1 MEGVMKVA
9 TTMLFAA
16 SAVLAGCQS
25 WGPTW
30 SEVTGARFHRT
41 TLHRMPAIIERVDD
55 RGSFS
60 EPRGSPIRMEPG
72 RRVLQLQGVPPS
84 PGWQGGGTLQV
95 FVLNAE
101 PCKRYYVN
109 AQFENSL
116 AFSRWTPVI
125 DEVEPI
131 AGCTVPAR

>member
-1 MEGVMKVA
+1 MMEAVMSRW
-9 TTMLFAA
+9 TTALPAA
-16 SAVLAGCQS
+16 ALLAGCQT

-41 TLHRMPAIIERVDD
+41 TLHRMPAIVERVDE
-55 RGSFS
+55 RSTFS
-60 EPRGSPIRMEPG
+60 ELRGTPIRIEPG

-84 PGWQGGGTLQV
+84 PGWHSGGTLQE
-95 FVLNAE
+95 LPLDAE

-116 AFSRWTPVI
+116 AFSRWHPVI

-131 AGCTVPAR
+131 AGCTVPAK